1 MTSYSPLKGFTD
13 IHSSTLSNDI
23 QDGLVE
29 YLDWALL
36 DKGNFFNV
44 TLGEVSPN
52 GSDYSKLR
60 LSSNDSYSS
69 GQVWEG
75 FRKNWVW
82 QSGITV
88 DGMDS
93 PLVSSD
99 PNHLGVSGVYVNDT
113 FQPSSGVGEYAHRID
128 HFHGRVIFDSAI
140 PTGSKVQATFS
151 YKHINIVYAN
161 SVPWLREIQTSTLQ
175 PNSNFNEVSK
185 GGWDIPPE
193 TRLQLPAIAVEI
205 VPTRRFKGYQLG
217 GGQWV
222 FSDVIFHCIAED
234 EYTRNQMVDII
245 SLQNDKTIN
254 LFNSNVINSSGDFPL
269 DYNGS
274 PVPSALRY
282 PDLIEKYPGGK
293 LRLTNAR
300 IEQMVMAKSDVFGGI
315 VRMTTEGIKANI

>member
-1 MTSYSPLKGFTD
+1 MSTFSPLKGFTN

-23 QDGLVE
+23 QDGLIE

-36 DKGNFFNV
+36 DKGNYFNV
-44 TLGEVSPN
+44 TLGETSPN

-82 QSGITV
+82 QSGIV
-88 DGMDS
+88 VEDMDS

-99 PNHLGVSGVYVNDT
+99 PNHLGVTGVYVNDV
-113 FQPSSGVGEYAHRID
+113 FQPSSGVGTYAHRVD
-128 HFHGRVIFDSAI
+128 HFNGRVIFDSAL
-140 PTGSKVQATFS
+140 PTGTKVQAEFS
-151 YKHINIVYAN
+151 YKHINVVYAN
-161 SVPWLREIQTSTLQ
+161 NVPWLREIQTSTLQ

-185 GGWDIPPE
+185 GAWDIPPE
-193 TRLQLPAIAVEI
+193 TRLQLPAIAVEV
-205 VPTRRFKGYQLG
+205 VPMRRFKGYQLG
-217 GGQWV
+217 GGQFV

-245 SLQNDKTIN
+245 SLQNDKTIH
-254 LFNSNVINSSGDFPL
+254 LFNSNTINSSGDFPL

-282 PDLIEKYPGGK
+282 PELLNKYPGGK

-300 IEQMVMAKSDVFGGI
+300 IEQMIMAKSDVFGGI

>member
-140 PTGSKVQATFS
+140 PTGSNVQATFS

-193 TRLQLPAIAVEI
+193 TRLQLPAIA
-205 VPTRRFKGYQLG
+205 G
-217 GGQWV
+217 
-222 FSDVIFHCIAED
+222 
-234 EYTRNQMVDII
+234 
-245 SLQNDKTIN
+245 
-254 LFNSNVINSSGDFPL
+254 
-269 DYNGS
+269 
-274 PVPSALRY
+274 
-282 PDLIEKYPGGK
+282 
-293 LRLTNAR
+293 
-300 IEQMVMAKSDVFGGI
+300 
-315 VRMTTEGIKANI
+315 